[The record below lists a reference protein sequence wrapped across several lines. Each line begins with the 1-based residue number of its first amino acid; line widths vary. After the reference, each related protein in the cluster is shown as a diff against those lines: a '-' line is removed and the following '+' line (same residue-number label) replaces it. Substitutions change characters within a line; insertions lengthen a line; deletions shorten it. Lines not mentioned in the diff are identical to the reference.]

1 MLSFAHS
8 FGRMR
13 VIFVFAAPLFL
24 LFFSGA
30 QQAAAQTIPSAI
42 APLAA
47 AGLPQPGQLPSS
59 VPPPAPQN
67 QNGIP
72 DVLKLPATITAPPL
86 TVGGKFDYR
95 IVQTFGLRGIIGA
108 TIGTSFAQGTTTPYE
123 WGGGVEGFAK
133 RYASA
138 FGGTISR
145 QTFAF
150 VLESAFHED
159 PRYFP
164 ADGQPK
170 KARFLNVL
178 KQVVICKTDRGRS
191 SFAYARIAS
200 AFAAGQFVNTWQPNS
215 DDSVT
220 DGLERG
226 LFSLSGDLTYNLLQE
241 FFPFT
246 RPRSLRHRH

>member
-8 FGRMR
+8 FARMR

-24 LFFSGA
+24 LFFSGY
-30 QQAAAQTIPSAI
+30 QPAAAQSVLSAI

-59 VPPPAPQN
+59 VPPSDPQN

-72 DVLKLPATITAPPL
+72 DVLKLPATITAPPF
-86 TVGGKFDYR
+86 TVGDKFDYR
-95 IVQTFGLRGIIGA
+95 IVQTFGLRGLIGA
-108 TIGTSFAQGTTTPYE
+108 AIGTGFAQGTTTPYE
-123 WGGGVEGFAK
+123 WGGGMEGFGK

-138 FGGTISR
+138 FGGNLSR

-164 ADGQPK
+164 ADGEPK
-170 KARFLNVL
+170 KARVLNAL
-178 KQVVICKTDRGRS
+178 KQVVICKTDQGHS

-200 AFAAGQFVNTWQPNS
+200 AFAAGQFVNIWQPNS
-215 DDSVT
+215 NDSVT

-226 LFSLSGDLTYNLLQE
+226 LFSLSGDLMYSLVQE
-241 FFPFT
+241 FMPFA